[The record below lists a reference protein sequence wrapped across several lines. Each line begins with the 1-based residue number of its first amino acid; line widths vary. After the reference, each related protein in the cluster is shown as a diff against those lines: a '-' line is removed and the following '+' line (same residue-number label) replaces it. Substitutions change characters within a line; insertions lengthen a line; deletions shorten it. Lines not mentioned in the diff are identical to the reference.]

1 VYALLEAS
9 RSDPEHD
16 ASYFSVLGEASLRT
30 GRHQP
35 HARLEY
41 ATRPEW
47 PRRGGAGTDDFLR
60 YDHDDEPTGATR
72 WLIATAGYGYEATG
86 YPFSVRPFIEL
97 QYFRATA
104 ERGGIDPAALF
115 GARSFWSLSLGARLF
130 LGGDPMRMGSYG
142 VLDPMTAMHAATGHA
157 AMDSL
162 EHEPR
167 KEER

>member
-1 VYALLEAS
+1 
-9 RSDPEHD
+9 
-16 ASYFSVLGEASLRT
+16 VLGEASLRT

-47 PRRGGAGTDDFLR
+47 PRRGGAGTDDFFR